1 VADSASYDGR
11 TATTLSHLLDVPRLI
26 VLDSTA
32 STMDDA
38 HGVASAGAP
47 AGTVVIADRQT
58 SGRGRAGRRWASE
71 SGQGIWM
78 TLIERPND
86 AEAVD
91 VLSLRLGLR
100 TARALDRYAE
110 MPIRL
115 KWPND
120 LYVAD
125 AKLAGILVE
134 ARWRANRLDWVA
146 IGIGVNVRAPTDVE
160 NAASLKPR
168 VDRVDVLTALVPAL
182 RAAAQARGPLSSAE
196 LEEFAARDMAAGRAC
211 VTPAS
216 GRVCGITSSGELL
229 VDTDVGLRTFRDGSL
244 TFAGAAP

>member
-1 VADSASYDGR
+1 MADAASYNGR
-11 TATTLSHLLDVPRLI
+11 TTASLARLLDVPRLV

-38 HGVASAGAP
+38 HSLASGGAP
-47 AGTVVIADRQT
+47 PGTVVIADRQT

-86 AEAVD
+86 SEAVD

-100 TARALDRYAE
+100 AARALDRYAE
-110 MPIRL
+110 SPVRL

-146 IGIGVNVRAPTDVE
+146 IGVGVNVRAPTDVE
-160 NAASLKPR
+160 NAASLEPR
-168 VDRVDVLTALVPAL
+168 ADRVDVLAALVPAL
-182 RAAAQARGPLSSAE
+182 RGAAHARGPLSTGE
-196 LEEFAARDMAAGRAC
+196 LEEFAARDMAAGRTC

-244 TFAGAAP
+244 TFAGATP